1 MIDELKIE
9 GFKSLHSLKLN
20 LGKVNCFIG
29 ANGAGK
35 SNILEALGVL
45 SAAASG
51 TIDDESLMRR
61 GVRPGLPRLYKSSFS
76 DSRTPP
82 HIGLSTTGDSN
93 AFYRVSLLNP
103 IERPQPSWSYK
114 TEVLSDSQND
124 IVSSGVRKKIDLDAT
139 SGLAALKLIELTRDN
154 PARILMET
162 LQQFAIYAPN
172 TPTLR
177 SLVPD
182 TQPRSPVG
190 LSGGQVSEGF
200 AEFKKIILDKDES
213 LSNDIFELV
222 DWVSD
227 ITTTSQPGSLLSP
240 SVGRTT
246 ESIKFID
253 RFMSASRNE
262 LTAYDASEGVLYVLF
277 CALLCLSPKSPACF
291 AIDNIDMALNPKLAS
306 LLIRKMSKWI
316 LSQQRQ
322 QILFTSHNPAVLDGL
337 DLNNP
342 QIRLFAVERNTVGH
356 TVVRRI
362 ELTESMR
369 KLNEHYP
376 LSRLWLMGNLGA
388 LPNV

>member
-1 MIDELKIE
+1 MISELKIE
-9 GFKSLHSLKLN
+9 GFKSLHSLKLE
-20 LGKVNCFIG
+20 LGRINCFIG

-45 SAAASG
+45 GAAASG

-76 DSRTPP
+76 ASRTPA
-82 HIGLSTTGDSN
+82 HIGLSATSSQN
-93 AFYRVSLLNP
+93 ALYRISLLNP
-103 IERPQPSWSYK
+103 LEKPEPLWSYK
-114 TEVLSDSQND
+114 TEALSDQAAE
-124 IVSSGVRKKIDLDAT
+124 IVSSGVRNKVDLDAT
-139 SGLAALKLIELTRDN
+139 TGLAALKILELSRDN
-154 PARILMET
+154 PARVMMEK

-182 TQPRSPVG
+182 NQPRSPVG
-190 LSGGQVSEGF
+190 LSGGLVSEGF
-200 AEFKKIILDKDES
+200 AELKKTILDKDES
-213 LSNDIFELV
+213 LLNDMYDLV

-227 ITTTSQPGSLLSP
+227 ITTTSQTGSLLSP

-246 ESIKFID
+246 ESIKFTD
-253 RFMSASRNE
+253 RFMKTSRNE
-262 LTAYDASEGVLYVLF
+262 LTAYDASEGVLYILF
-277 CALLCLSPKSPACF
+277 CALLCLSPKAPSCF

-306 LLIRKMSKWI
+306 ALMKKITKWI
-316 LSQQRQ
+316 LTQERQ

-342 QIRLFAVERNTVGH
+342 QIRLFAVDRNSDGH
-356 TVVRRI
+356 TVVQRI
-362 ELTESMR
+362 ELTENMR
-369 KLNEHYP
+369 KLQEQYP